1 MGSAMTVATE
11 VKRAAATA
19 KSFIVVGRLV
29 ERGGKLLLMESE
41 DASRALLNIFLRAS
55 CDFESSTNKGDRHT
69 CSQTR

>member
-29 ERGGKLLLMESE
+29 GERREVVFDGV
-41 DASRALLNIFLRAS
+41 
-55 CDFESSTNKGDRHT
+55 
-69 CSQTR
+69 